1 MTFTFGVLTI
11 SDRCFRGETEDTVGP
26 ALARLLHEQLA
37 ATPAKSGLVPDE
49 RDEIGSTIAAWAS
62 DAEPPGLIVTTGG
75 TGLAP
80 RDVTPEATRD
90 VIERE
95 HPGLMELVRAKGA
108 EATPR
113 SYLSRGIAGTV
124 GRTLVINLPGSPKGS
139 VESLEALLELLPHAI
154 ALVRDEPIDH

>member
-1 MTFTFGVLTI
+1 MTFRFGVLTI
-11 SDRCFRGETEDTVGP
+11 SDRCFRGEAKDTAGP
-26 ALARLLHEQLA
+26 ALARLLEEQLA
-37 ATPAKSGLVPDE
+37 AAPAKTGLVADE
-49 RDEIGSTIAAWAS
+49 RDQIRATIAEWAS
-62 DAEPPGLIVTTGG
+62 EDDPPGLIITTGG

-108 EATPR
+108 QATPR

-139 VESLEALLELLPHAI
+139 VESLEALLELLPHAV

>member
-11 SDRCFRGETEDTVGP
+11 SDRCFRGEAKDTAGP
-26 ALARLLHEQLA
+26 ALARLLEEQLA
-37 ATPAKSGLVPDE
+37 AAPAKTGLVPDE
-49 RDEIGSTIAAWAS
+49 RDQISATIAEWAS
-62 DAEPPGLIVTTGG
+62 EDDPPGLIITTGG

-108 EATPR
+108 QATPR

-139 VESLEALLELLPHAI
+139 VESLEALLELLPHAV